1 MLDVMPPVTYGQLI
15 GSGWTRH
22 EIRIRVARGSLRRI
36 ARGWY
41 DLGTSSADEHTAAAS
56 GTRIGCLTGLRDHGV
71 WVPPTTHPHV
81 IAPRWVNTSTRAAV
95 KHELPRGHSW
105 PRRTIVF
112 GLVDCLRQVLRH
124 HDVETSLIVLES
136 VINLRMVPQ
145 SVVVGLT
152 RECPPRRAGQLRA
165 RLDPKAE
172 SGTETRVR
180 LFLARRGYRVR
191 SQVVIPRVG
200 RVDLLVGESLIIECD
215 SHAHHTGESA
225 YWSDRTRD
233 LRAAALGY
241 RVIRLTW
248 EQVFLDWEVTQALLV
263 EHLRGRAY
271 RRPASAYG

>member
-1 MLDVMPPVTYGQLI
+1 MLGAMPPVTYGQLI
-15 GSGWTRH
+15 DGGWTRH
-22 EIRIRVARGSLRRI
+22 EIRVRLASGSLRRI

-41 DLGTSSADEHTAAAS
+41 DLGATSPDEHTAAAS

-81 IAPRWVNTSTRAAV
+81 IAPRWAETVTRV
-95 KHELPRGHSW
+95 GVEHELPRGHSW
-105 PRRTIVF
+105 PRHAIVY
-112 GLVDCLRQVLRH
+112 GILDCLRQVLRH

-136 VINLRMVPQ
+136 AVNLRKVPE
-145 SVVVGLT
+145 SVVLELIGE
-152 RECPPRRAGQLRA
+152 RPPRRAVQLGS

-191 SQVVIPRVG
+191 SQVVIPGVG

-215 SHAHHTGESA
+215 SHVHHTGESA
-225 YWSDRTRD
+225 YRSDRTRD

-248 EQVFLDWEVTQALLV
+248 EQVFLDWDVTQALLV
-263 EHLRGRAY
+263 EHLRARAY
-271 RRPASAYG
+271 RHPTSPSG